1 MRDRGPASVGAGPA
15 PVTTEPHRVTGP
27 TPGAPEWRAA
37 VESANVPTLLMVL
50 VQLTGDRR
58 WLQDPYRPKRA
69 PGLGDNDS
77 GGLPEEV
84 QSEIREAALVAL
96 QDWRDGREPAIP
108 APTPELLV
116 EMLSVS
122 MGEPVPSEYGP
133 MLSADLG
140 LGVDAGVPQEAIPLP
155 SDGFSAIVIGAG
167 ISGLCAGVMLGQAG
181 IPYTIIE
188 KNDTVGGTWFENRYP
203 GAGVDTPS
211 HLYSF
216 SFAAHD
222 WERHF
227 ALRDEIHAYLE
238 GVAKDFDVTPH
249 VRLATEAVVAAYD
262 EQHQRWSV
270 EVRAADGRSETL
282 DANVLISAVGAFNP
296 PAVPEIEGLSD
307 FDAPWVHTAAWPAD
321 LDLSGKRVS
330 VIGNGASAMQVV
342 PAIAD
347 EVQSLTVFQRTPQW
361 AAPFEQFGQDIPN
374 GHRLLL
380 REVPLYRRWYR
391 QRLAWTFNDR
401 NHGALQKDPT
411 WSHPDRSVSAVNDRH
426 REYFTAYVRSE
437 LDGHEE
443 LLPDV
448 LPAYPPFGK
457 RILLDNGWYRTLTRD
472 HVQLVTEPVQ
482 ELRGKQVITSS
493 GAAYDTDVLVFATGF
508 NVSQFLSTVDVR
520 GRDGRSLEEAWSG
533 DDCRAYLGTTVPEF
547 PNLFILYG
555 PNTQPGHGGSLIF
568 AIEAQMHYVLDLLRK
583 SLLEGAGAVECLPEV
598 YDRYGEAVDDA
609 HERMV
614 WTHQGMGTYYRNSK
628 GRVVVPTPFRVVD
641 FWSMTRE
648 ADVEHYVVEPAK

>member
-1 MRDRGPASVGAGPA
+1 M
-15 PVTTEPHRVTGP
+15 TTEPSTDTGQ
-27 TPGAPEWRAA
+27 TSDALDWRAA
-37 VESANVPTLLMVL
+37 IESANVPTLLMVL
-50 VQLTGDRR
+50 VQLTGDLR
-58 WLQDPYRPKRA
+58 WLRDPYRPKRS

-84 QSEIREAALVAL
+84 QSEIREAAVVAI
-96 QDWRDGREPAIP
+96 QEWRAGREPAIP

-133 MLSADLG
+133 MLSADLSSD
-140 LGVDAGVPQEAIPLP
+140 VDAGLARAAVPLS
-155 SDGFSAIVIGAG
+155 SDGFSVIVIGAG

-181 IPYTIIE
+181 IPYTIVE
-188 KNDTVGGTWFENRYP
+188 KNETVGGTWFENRYP

-216 SFAAHD
+216 SFAPHD
-222 WERHF
+222 WESHF

-238 GVAKDFDVTPH
+238 CVAKDFDVMPH
-249 VRLATEAVVAAYD
+249 VRLATEAVMAAYD
-262 EQHQRWSV
+262 EQDQRWSV
-270 EVRAADGRSETL
+270 EVRAADGRCETL
-282 DANVLISAVGAFNP
+282 EANVVISAVGAFNP
-296 PAVPEIEGLSD
+296 PSVPDIKGLSD

-330 VIGNGASAMQVV
+330 VIGSGASAMQVV

-361 AAPFEQFGQDIPN
+361 AAPFEQFHKRIPD

-401 NHGALQKDPT
+401 NHAALQKDPS
-411 WSHPDRSVSAVNDRH
+411 WPHPERSVSAINDRH
-426 REYFTAYVRSE
+426 REYFTAHIRSE
-437 LDGHEE
+437 LKGHED

-448 LPAYPPFGK
+448 LPTYPPFGK

-472 HVQLVTEPVQ
+472 NVQLVNEPVE
-482 ELRGKQVITSS
+482 ELRGRQVITSS
-493 GAAYDTDVLVFATGF
+493 GAAYDTDLLIFATGF
-508 NVSQFLSTVDVR
+508 DVSHFLSSVDIR
-520 GRDGRSLEEAWSG
+520 GRDGRTIQEVWNG
-533 DDCRAYLGTTVPEF
+533 DDCRAYLGTTVPDF
-547 PNLFILYG
+547 PNLFVLYG

-568 AIEAQMHYVLDLLRK
+568 VIEAQMHYVIDLLKK
-583 SLLEGAGAVECLPEV
+583 SLLKDAGAVECRPEA
-598 YDRYGEAVDDA
+598 YDRYGRAVDDA
-609 HERMV
+609 HERMI
-614 WTHQGMGTYYRNSK
+614 WTHPGMGTYYRNSQ
-628 GRVVVPTPFRVVD
+628 GRVVVPTPYRIVD
-641 FWSMTRE
+641 FWKMSRA
-648 ADVEHYVVEPAK
+648 ADLEDYVLEPAT